1 MERGRGAHGKV
12 FLEYCTKSISC
23 LIYSSYIFDSM
34 LHLHLLC
41 FQIHLSKLATIQHL
55 FIQYDFN
62 IVLFTVTA
70 WTNDS
75 LGREENIH

>member
-1 MERGRGAHGKV
+1 
-12 FLEYCTKSISC
+12 
-23 LIYSSYIFDSM
+23 M